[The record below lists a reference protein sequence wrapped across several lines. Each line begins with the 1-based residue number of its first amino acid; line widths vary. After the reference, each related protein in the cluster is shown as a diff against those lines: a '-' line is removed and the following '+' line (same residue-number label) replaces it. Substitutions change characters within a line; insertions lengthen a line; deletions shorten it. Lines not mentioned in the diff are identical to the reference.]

1 MTSVPLFLEKVGS
14 LRVSPSG
21 ESGHVRVGAE
31 LTTGESVLEDL
42 LESKELQDRQVDS
55 GVETETTLV
64 WAEST
69 VELDTVGA
77 VDLGLELV
85 VFPDDAELDDT
96 LWDGDDLQGGLVFG
110 VLLEEGGVLEG
121 RGQLWGGKSVRF
133 QFFRATK
140 RH

>member
-1 MTSVPLFLEKVGS
+1 M
-14 LRVSPSG
+14 
-21 ESGHVRVGAE
+21 
-31 LTTGESVLEDL
+31 
-42 LESKELQDRQVDS
+42 LESEELEDRQVDS
-55 GVETETTLV
+55 RVEAQSTLV

-85 VFPDDAELDDT
+85 VFPDDAGLDDA

-121 RGQLWGGKSVRF
+121 RGQLWEGGQYGSISLF
-133 QFFRATK
+133 SLEQRAIEAWRSSRWWK
-140 RH
+140 

>member
-1 MTSVPLFLEKVGS
+1 M
-14 LRVSPSG
+14 
-21 ESGHVRVGAE
+21 GAE

>member
-1 MTSVPLFLEKVGS
+1 M
-14 LRVSPSG
+14 
-21 ESGHVRVGAE
+21 GHVRVGAE

-42 LESKELQDRQVDS
+42 LESEELQDRQVDS

-77 VDLGLELV
+77 VDLGLEVV

-121 RGQLWGGKSVRF
+121 RGQLWGKKVSTVSIFPGD
-133 QFFRATK
+133 K
-140 RH
+140 RGID

>member
-1 MTSVPLFLEKVGS
+1 MARS
-14 LRVSPSG
+14 RISPG
-21 ESGHVRVGAE
+21 GDAGHVRVGAWAE

-42 LESKELQDRQVDS
+42 LEAEELEDRQVDG
-55 GVETETTLV
+55 GVEAQATLV
-64 WAEST
+64 WAEGT

-121 RGQLWGGKSVRF
+121 RGQLWGRKSVQIR
-133 QFFRATK
+133 FFRDDKAL
-140 RH
+140 

>member
-1 MTSVPLFLEKVGS
+1 
-14 LRVSPSG
+14 
-21 ESGHVRVGAE
+21 VGAE

-42 LESKELQDRQVDS
+42 LEAEELEDRQVDG
-55 GVETETTLV
+55 GVEAQATLV

-85 VFPDDAELDDT
+85 VFPDDAELDNT

-121 RGQLWGGKSVRF
+121 RGQLIVSLLELRLDSEVRHVDW
-133 QFFRATK
+133 K
-140 RH
+140 VGIKVVSED